1 MYPLKSRR
9 MVSLLVIVTCLAHH
23 CFGQEE
29 EAGEGEE
36 PPPKP
41 PCGEEH
47 YKPEGEITSP
57 GYPGNYPNDQ
67 SCVYRILTDKMIN
80 VYFETFAIEESE
92 DCTYDFLNVVFNA
105 TAPGSEPQRLCGEGL
120 DKVNG
125 GHLRGGGPLITAFV
139 SDEAETRGGFKFT
152 FEFELNGPDP
162 CESDPCQ
169 NGGEC
174 QRYAEYYACECSD
187 GYVGVNCEKDIDE
200 CASYP
205 CDNGGECIDD
215 VNQFFCQCINS
226 FTGELCEIAPDRCS
240 PEPCDNGGLC
250 IDRGR
255 DFVCS
260 CPRDFMGD
268 RCETPIP
275 TLPPPTTIPTT
286 TTTTTTTT
294 TKTADPQTKD
304 DEDNEDKSVPD
315 ENSDLPLEDSGS
327 NLSDD
332 AATDAPTDP
341 ENLQNSDGNSFTT
354 LIIILAI
361 LFALLLIGGLLWYW
375 WKYCRKKENEK
386 PNREVTLVNMNTK
399 SESGEGKEGRRLSRT
414 TSINSITMTR
424 NPGNGDQFLDK
435 LKKMSEDIIM
445 EEVTDVSLKE
455 TKTAKPHNHLTG
467 NKNLQVEN
475 PSFNSGPTQIV
486 NHELPKRQVLDPYSQ
501 RDMNQMNLNR
511 ALQPDFTNSDDRRQ
525 PEVKLSPDEAID
537 LLNKMKENKDPNFD
551 FRSALDQYG
560 LSAFQNKVDPIS
572 LSQQVVTKFSSPPPP
587 PEYAPPANL
596 YSQNLPQNPNS
607 YQLPHVP
614 VPSKTSEIENPY
626 PDALPPEVDDDKS
639 MELNSREAADLV
651 NYLMSKPSRRRTGV
665 NSKEA
670 MDIMRDMKGKR
681 PIGGKRPTF
690 EREKS
695 IMIKPHEIAHFV
707 NNVRNFSKYQE
718 SENSLLEEEQS
729 SSVPSESM
737 RKHPQRVNRNFRE
750 YTPIREESDANEDIR
765 PNQHN
770 YIPKISSKDMISESE
785 LEEPMINSVHKRT
798 KQIPYASTL
807 DPDEKVNVWLASTP
821 NQKGHKYKPPASPG
835 ESTGTA
841 THTITRPLPRNQ
853 RDNPENVSSQ
863 QENLAVGRTA
873 RTIKQTRKL
882 PSTTQPVLPVT
893 ENKAKSLV
901 EKLIQAPARSNKNVV
916 GPGLSVARQN
926 AFVGDHH
933 DFDNF

>member
-1 MYPLKSRR
+1 MYPLK
-9 MVSLLVIVTCLAHH
+9 THH

-174 QRYAEYYACECSD
+174 QRYAEYYA
-187 GYVGVNCEKDIDE
+187 YIDE

-268 RCETPIP
+268 RCETP
-275 TLPPPTTIPTT
+275 T
-286 TTTTTTTT
+286 
-294 TKTADPQTKD
+294 DPQTKD

-332 AATDAPTDP
+332 
-341 ENLQNSDGNSFTT
+341 
-354 LIIILAI
+354 
-361 LFALLLIGGLLWYW
+361 
-375 WKYCRKKENEK
+375 
-386 PNREVTLVNMNTK
+386 
-399 SESGEGKEGRRLSRT
+399 GKEGRRLSRT

-445 EEVTDVSLKE
+445 EEVTDVSLVGHDYE
-455 TKTAKPHNHLTG
+455 CNLT
-467 NKNLQVEN
+467 N
-475 PSFNSGPTQIV
+475 
-486 NHELPKRQVLDPYSQ
+486 
-501 RDMNQMNLNR
+501 
-511 ALQPDFTNSDDRRQ
+511 
-525 PEVKLSPDEAID
+525 
-537 LLNKMKENKDPNFD
+537 
-551 FRSALDQYG
+551 
-560 LSAFQNKVDPIS
+560 
-572 LSQQVVTKFSSPPPP
+572 
-587 PEYAPPANL
+587 
-596 YSQNLPQNPNS
+596 
-607 YQLPHVP
+607 
-614 VPSKTSEIENPY
+614 
-626 PDALPPEVDDDKS
+626 
-639 MELNSREAADLV
+639 
-651 NYLMSKPSRRRTGV
+651 
-665 NSKEA
+665 
-670 MDIMRDMKGKR
+670 
-681 PIGGKRPTF
+681 
-690 EREKS
+690 
-695 IMIKPHEIAHFV
+695 
-707 NNVRNFSKYQE
+707 
-718 SENSLLEEEQS
+718 
-729 SSVPSESM
+729 
-737 RKHPQRVNRNFRE
+737 
-750 YTPIREESDANEDIR
+750 
-765 PNQHN
+765 
-770 YIPKISSKDMISESE
+770 
-785 LEEPMINSVHKRT
+785 
-798 KQIPYASTL
+798 
-807 DPDEKVNVWLASTP
+807 
-821 NQKGHKYKPPASPG
+821 
-835 ESTGTA
+835 
-841 THTITRPLPRNQ
+841 
-853 RDNPENVSSQ
+853 
-863 QENLAVGRTA
+863 
-873 RTIKQTRKL
+873 
-882 PSTTQPVLPVT
+882 TT
-893 ENKAKSLV
+893 
-901 EKLIQAPARSNKNVV
+901 
-916 GPGLSVARQN
+916 
-926 AFVGDHH
+926 
-933 DFDNF
+933 